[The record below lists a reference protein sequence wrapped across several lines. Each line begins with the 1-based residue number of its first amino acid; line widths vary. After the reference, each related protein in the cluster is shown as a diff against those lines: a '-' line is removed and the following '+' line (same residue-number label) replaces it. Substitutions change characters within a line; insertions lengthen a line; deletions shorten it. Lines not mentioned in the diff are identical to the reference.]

1 MANYRE
7 ITTELKSL
15 TLADVRERLQNLAST
30 SLLVSFSVYKKSRLK
45 QHLVG
50 FNALPWLFVLISPI
64 FCAYKKDL
72 TDIKINFKVFIH

>member
-50 FNALPWLFVLISPI
+50 FNALP
-64 FCAYKKDL
+64 
-72 TDIKINFKVFIH
+72 